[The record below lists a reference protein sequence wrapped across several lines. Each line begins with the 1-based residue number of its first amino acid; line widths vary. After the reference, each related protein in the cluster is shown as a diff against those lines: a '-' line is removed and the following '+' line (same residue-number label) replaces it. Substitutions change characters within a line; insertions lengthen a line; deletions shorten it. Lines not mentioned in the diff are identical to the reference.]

1 MNDTTNFII
10 ALSCTP
16 YFGNSRLLRALELN
30 IDFREIVDN
39 PSEFIKSLS
48 LRSESI
54 EYLSNRKYQS
64 YLDKINNWL
73 ENSNNKLVIYSDQD
87 YPESLKHI
95 SNPPF
100 VLYCTGNT
108 KLLETAQLA
117 IVGAINNS
125 IYGKNVYLQ
134 TLQRTR
140 RLQISQ

>member
-1 MNDTTNFII
+1 MNDVINFII
-10 ALSCTP
+10 ALSSTP

-30 IDFREIVDN
+30 ISFREIVDN

-73 ENSNNKLVIYSDQD
+73 ENSNNKLVIYTDQD

-100 VLYCTGNT
+100 VIILY
-108 KLLETAQLA
+108 
-117 IVGAINNS
+117 
-125 IYGKNVYLQ
+125 
-134 TLQRTR
+134 R
-140 RLQISQ
+140 